1 MIEMV
6 TAQEIQSIARWF
18 PTDLAEVF
26 HRRLTE
32 LDFQIDKGL
41 VQDNIVSLMGGSAP
55 RGDVSEMIRDWLDN
69 GIE

>member
-1 MIEMV
+1 MV

-26 HRRLTE
+26 HRRLTA
-32 LDFQIDKGL
+32 LDFHIDKGL
-41 VQDNIVSLMGGSAP
+41 FQAHMVSLMGGSAP